1 MDKLSITQNTNK
13 YTAKILNISKNL
25 DISNFISECNISLP
39 KTNEISSMS
48 ANFTL
53 DEKLIDTGNEI
64 RIEILD
70 EVDNILYSLQ
80 GLATLE
86 KRNKKYTG
94 QESYQYSVKDS
105 YDKLFDKVVPET
117 VVFFDLFF
125 CNVND
130 KSNSLLHIVAE
141 KLGFREEQLD
151 FADITYSDGS
161 LIRVPFVL
169 FEQDERWID
178 ILQRFIKATDSILYI
193 RDKKLFCRPRNFDL
207 NTSLEFNRTNI
218 ITEIEEVFKTTQYN
232 GIRVSYDRFIK
243 LENQVVF
250 NLSQKII
257 VDENKPVGSE
267 AQSMRITYSTSSVS
281 NPTLTKATGY
291 YFSTPGDVHSK
302 VSINLVKD
310 THYVI
315 EEWKETQ
322 AIVKFY
328 NPYQHKLYI
337 DNFEIKGLPLVKYQ
351 DNESVIKNP
360 NVIEKYQEN
369 FITIQKNREV
379 QTEKLAKHIALSEY
393 KSQIV
398 NNKEY
403 TFNTHFLKDVE
414 LGGVYSLSI
423 EDIQTVIRVNNIQIH
438 LKPSQFVMKIQAECV
453 KESSEF
459 TYSSVLSGKSNTSFI
474 DLKSI
479 EEKIE
484 KNEKDLKILDR
495 DIKSR
500 LFKQKTQPD
509 SSEVKE
515 NDIWLNPETNVWKKF
530 YNGVWNSISE
540 DEILPSMKMYNSVE
554 TNVIKL
560 QGTADKVGAYLLNDG
575 EKFGSLNGELAH
587 VTFDKLGQFEAINP
601 NNKIALNIKDPANP
615 SIVKSQILLGV
626 TNVTDSKWNDTIFA
640 IGDETSNN
648 RIEFKNGR
656 LSQKVNG
663 KNLEET
669 IKGIGREI
677 TFEVGGEADK
687 YYPVHFTSSYRQCK
701 LLVYRKFN
709 EKAPNTWNTAT
720 HKGSLELGLST
731 NFYSNWSGHPNSI
744 NVNRF
749 KEIYS
754 TMASKIEVRNN
765 KGVFIWLRGGG
776 AVYHAYCDDSIA
788 NKDLSATVYLNG
800 FDSSIL
806 GGSYALP
813 QYKFILQPG
822 TYTETGEAV
831 SIKNLF
837 TDEKIKEA
845 YDYANTIQG
854 ALETGDFTITGKT
867 NFDGSARFISRGTNE
882 VITIANGAIDFHR
895 DGQRLTRIKNI
906 SYGVIATDSKGK
918 GIVNFA
924 GFKQPMVVL
933 TTIKSA
939 NFGKNMASIFCYAEH
954 IQGAQYR
961 FYVGGTNEHYTEA
974 KPIKVVGNTWTMNNV
989 VISTLLG
996 ITGHI
1001 DGMGTKTLTVN
1012 SENILNRTGEI
1023 FSTNWKVLW
1032 SRWDGSNFNKIEN
1045 FIIKKIPKFRV
1056 NIKLNTSIIFSKD
1069 FTMFCS
1075 TRGVG
1080 NEKFNFYCGGINFD
1094 NVFNILKKMQ
1104 RTNIEYAIEIIILE
1118 KDLVVDFEHRH
1129 EKRGNNGQYTRTYY
1143 QCYIPLF
1150 TITQA
1155 KFKGL
1160 SITASAET
1168 STLSGVTGTGEVQYI
1183 AMEID

>member
-70 EVDNILYSLQ
+70 EVDNILYSLE
-80 GLATLE
+80 GAATLE

-117 VVFFDLFF
+117 AVFFDLFF
-125 CNVND
+125 CNVSD
-130 KSNSLLHIVAE
+130 KHNSLLHIVAE

-151 FADITYSDGS
+151 FIDIAYSDGN
-161 LIRVPFVL
+161 LIKVPFVL
-169 FEQDERWID
+169 FEQNERWID

-193 RDKKLFCRPRNFDL
+193 KDKKLFCRPRNFDL

-218 ITEIEEVFKTTQYN
+218 ITEIEEVFKSTQYN

-257 VDENKPVGSE
+257 VDENKLVGSE
-267 AQSMRITYSTSSVS
+267 AQAMRITYSTSSVS

-291 YFSTPGDVHSK
+291 YFSTLGDANSK

-360 NVIEKYQEN
+360 NVIEKHQEN

-403 TFNTHFLKDVE
+403 SFNTHFLKDVE
-414 LGGVYSLSI
+414 LGEVYSLSI

-459 TYSSVLSGKSNTSFI
+459 TYSSVLSGKSNTNFI

-479 EEKIE
+479 EEKLE
-484 KNEKDLKILDR
+484 KNEKDLKLLDR

-509 SSEVKE
+509 SSEMKE

-540 DEILPSMKMYNSVE
+540 DEILPSMKMYNSVD

-626 TNVTDSKWNDTIFA
+626 TDVTDEKYKDVSFQ
-640 IGDETSNN
+640 IGDEASGHF
-648 RIEFKNGR
+648 IQFKNGEA
-656 LSQKVNG
+656 KVFDNG
-663 KNLEET
+663 KT
-669 IKGIGREI
+669 ISD
-677 TFEVGGEADK
+677 V
-687 YYPVHFTSSYRQCK
+687 
-701 LLVYRKFN
+701 
-709 EKAPNTWNTAT
+709 
-720 HKGSLELGLST
+720 
-731 NFYSNWSGHPNSI
+731 NS
-744 NVNRF
+744 
-749 KEIYS
+749 
-754 TMASKIEVRNN
+754 
-765 KGVFIWLRGGG
+765 
-776 AVYHAYCDDSIA
+776 
-788 NKDLSATVYLNG
+788 
-800 FDSSIL
+800 
-806 GGSYALP
+806 
-813 QYKFILQPG
+813 
-822 TYTETGEAV
+822 
-831 SIKNLF
+831 
-837 TDEKIKEA
+837 
-845 YDYANTIQG
+845 
-854 ALETGDFTITGKT
+854 ALETGDFTITGRT

-882 VITIANGAIDFHR
+882 VITIANGSIDFHR

-906 SYGVIATDSKGK
+906 SYGVIATDSVGK

-939 NFGKNMASIFCYAEH
+939 NFGKNMASIFCYPEH
-954 IQGAQYR
+954 IQGTQYR

-974 KPIKVVGNTWTMNNV
+974 KPIKVVGQTWSMSNV
-989 VISTLLG
+989 VITTLLQLEFRTNEIILKDLIRAAINTRWPG
-996 ITGHI
+996 LSSYSYSFNYFFVF
-1001 DGMGTKTLTVN
+1001 KYTVKVFFN
-1012 SENILNRTGEI
+1012 NNLLFSENINWQPQQRGSKKNRI
-1023 FSTNWKVLW
+1023 IYLP
-1032 SRWDGSNFNKIEN
+1032 NFNY
-1045 FIIKKIPKFRV
+1045 IKH
-1056 NIKLNTSIIFSKD
+1056 L
-1069 FTMFCS
+1069 
-1075 TRGVG
+1075 
-1080 NEKFNFYCGGINFD
+1080 
-1094 NVFNILKKMQ
+1094 NILKKFNT
-1104 RTNIEYAIEIIILE
+1104 RTKVDYKIEISYSPQTIYADVFQDE
-1118 KDLVVDFEHRH
+1118 RDLGRVAVITL
-1129 EKRGNNGQYTRTYY
+1129 NNSM
-1143 QCYIPLF
+1143 F
-1150 TITQA
+1150 SA
-1155 KFKGL
+1155 F

>member
-13 YTAKILNISKNL
+13 YTAKIINISKNIDL
-25 DISNFISECNISLP
+25 SNFISECNISLP

-86 KRNKKYTG
+86 KRSKKYTG

-130 KSNSLLHIVAE
+130 KHNSLLHIVAE

-151 FADITYSDGS
+151 FVDITYSDGS
-161 LIRVPFVL
+161 LIRVPFIL

-207 NTSLEFNRTNI
+207 NASLEFNRTNI
-218 ITEIEEVFKTTQYN
+218 ITEIEETFKSTQYN

-257 VDENKPVGSE
+257 VDENKAVGSE
-267 AQSMRITYSTSSVS
+267 AQAMRITYSTSSVS
-281 NPTLTKATGY
+281 NPTLTKATAY
-291 YFSTPGDVHSK
+291 YFSTPGDVNSK
-302 VSINLVKD
+302 VNINLVKD

-351 DNESVIKNP
+351 DNESIIKNP
-360 NVIEKYQEN
+360 NITEKHQEN

-393 KSQIV
+393 KAQIV

-403 TFNTHFLKDVE
+403 SFNTHFLKDVE

-438 LKPSQFVMKIQAECV
+438 LRPSQFSMKIQAECV

-459 TYSSVLSGKSNTSFI
+459 TYSSVLSGKSNTNFV

-495 DIKSR
+495 DIKSK

-540 DEILPSMKMYNSVE
+540 DEILPSMKMYNSVD

-615 SIVKSQILLGV
+615 SVVKSQILLGV
-626 TNVTDSKWNDTIFA
+626 TDV
-640 IGDETSNN
+640 
-648 RIEFKNGR
+648 
-656 LSQKVNG
+656 
-663 KNLEET
+663 
-669 IKGIGREI
+669 
-677 TFEVGGEADK
+677 
-687 YYPVHFTSSYRQCK
+687 
-701 LLVYRKFN
+701 
-709 EKAPNTWNTAT
+709 
-720 HKGSLELGLST
+720 
-731 NFYSNWSGHPNSI
+731 
-744 NVNRF
+744 
-749 KEIYS
+749 
-754 TMASKIEVRNN
+754 
-765 KGVFIWLRGGG
+765 
-776 AVYHAYCDDSIA
+776 
-788 NKDLSATVYLNG
+788 
-800 FDSSIL
+800 
-806 GGSYALP
+806 
-813 QYKFILQPG
+813 
-822 TYTETGEAV
+822 
-831 SIKNLF
+831 
-837 TDEKIKEA
+837 TDEKYKDVSFQVGDESSGHFIQFRNGEA
-845 YDYANTIQG
+845 KVFDNGKTISDVNS
-854 ALETGDFTITGKT
+854 ALDTGDFTITGRT

-882 VITIANGAIDFHR
+882 VITIANGSIDFHR
-895 DGQRLTRIKNI
+895 DGQRLTKIKNI
-906 SYGVIATDSKGK
+906 NYGVIATDSKGK

-974 KPIKVVGNTWTMNNV
+974 KPVKVVGNTWTMNNV
-989 VISTLLG
+989 VITTLLG
-996 ITGHI
+996 ITGNIPEYIVSHGYPAMLNATFGNYGVRLQKKRVPYFSGNQYPNRGI
-1001 DGMGTKTLTVN
+1001 IKRPSFNVKIWRN
-1012 SENILNRTGEI
+1012 SE
-1023 FSTNWKVLW
+1023 VL
-1032 SRWDGSNFNKIEN
+1032 FNQN
-1045 FIIKKIPKFRV
+1045 YTPDVIIDFKKMRATFGIRA
-1056 NIKLNTSIIFSKD
+1056 LDFSK
-1069 FTMFCS
+1069 TM
-1075 TRGVG
+1075 
-1080 NEKFNFYCGGINFD
+1080 
-1094 NVFNILKKMQ
+1094 NILKRYSA
-1104 RTNIEYAIEIIILE
+1104 RTNVTYRLEITILE
-1118 KDLVVDFEHRH
+1118 KDLVVESSIDFLEKHGSGDDKYYEHWNYLISGKIF
-1129 EKRGNNGQYTRTYY
+1129 ELTPSY
-1143 QCYIPLF
+1143 
-1150 TITQA
+1150 
-1155 KFKGL
+1155 FKGL